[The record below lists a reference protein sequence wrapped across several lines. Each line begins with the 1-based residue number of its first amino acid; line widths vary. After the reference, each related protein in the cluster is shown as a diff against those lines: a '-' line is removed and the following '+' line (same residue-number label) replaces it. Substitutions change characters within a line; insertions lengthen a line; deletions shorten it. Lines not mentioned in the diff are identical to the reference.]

1 MSQIKAL
8 KRDKNEDVKSLR
20 IQGIVP
26 AVVYGPKQEAISIK
40 MDSKEFDKAYKLS
53 GESTVVDLLV
63 DGESHD
69 VLIHAVDRDPVRD
82 TVTHVDFYAI
92 EKGKKVT
99 VGVELVFSGESPA
112 EKTLGGV
119 LVKVLHEVEVEAMPK
134 DLPHELTV
142 DLSIL
147 TDFEKQILAKDIILP
162 AGVELTI
169 NPEEVVALVQ
179 APRGGV
185 EEEPVEAVDMSKI
198 EVVGKKKEEEEVKE

>member
-8 KRDKNEDVKSLR
+8 KRGVNEDVKSLR
-20 IQGIVP
+20 TQGIVP

-40 MDSKEFDKAYKLS
+40 MEAKEFEKAYKMA
-53 GESTVVDLLV
+53 GESTVVDLSV

-92 EKGKKVT
+92 EKGKKVS
-99 VGVELVFSGESPA
+99 VSVELVFSGESPA

-147 TDFEKQILAKDIILP
+147 TDFEKQILAKDISLP
-162 AGVELTI
+162 AGVELMI